1 MSRSDE
7 LAAALTGE
15 FGIARFN
22 AELRE
27 RTWCKFDA
35 ALDAEQTDAWFDV
48 ARLERVLSDNAAL
61 ASVDIYADGHLKR
74 LADMQKKSGH
84 SALQVATRCFREGQ
98 TVRLR
103 DADRFDRALSD
114 LIAAVKRVFV
124 GATQANIY
132 LTPPRSDGFPPHFD
146 ITDVFVVQLSGAKC
160 WKIFPDYTDR
170 IELPLP
176 STDWDPGRY
185 TPSDDLTAFE
195 LTPGDVLYLP
205 RGTMH
210 AAACTERESMHLTIS
225 LAPATLYDLLAR
237 ALAQAAD
244 ADVSLRRRVAA
255 TGPDAPT
262 AEEIRSRL
270 VAALDKVDLAPI
282 LATVEKDREADAEG
296 RLAAAIAEVR
306 SGLSRPS

>member
-1 MSRSDE
+1 M
-7 LAAALTGE
+7 
-15 FGIARFN
+15 
-22 AELRE
+22 RE
-27 RTWCKFDA
+27 RSWCKFDA
-35 ALDAEQTDAWFDV
+35 AFDAEQTDAWFDV

-61 ASVDIYADGHLKR
+61 PSVDIYADGHLKR
-74 LADMQKKSGH
+74 LTDMQKKSGH
-84 SALQVATRCFREGQ
+84 SALDVATCCFREGQ

-103 DADRFDRALSD
+103 DADHYDRHLSD

-146 ITDVFVVQLSGAKC
+146 ITDVFVVQLSGAKR
-160 WKIFPDYTDR
+160 WTIFPDYTNR

-176 STDWDPGRY
+176 STDWDPERY
-185 TPSDDLTAFE
+185 TPTDDFTAFE

-205 RGTMH
+205 RGAMH
-210 AAACTERESMHLTIS
+210 SAACTERESMHLTIS
-225 LAPATLYDLLAR
+225 LAPATLYDLLTR

-244 ADVSLRRRVAA
+244 ADVALRKRVAA

-270 VAALDKVDLAPI
+270 VAALDEVDLTPI
-282 LATVEKDREADAEG
+282 LATMEADREDDVGGWLAE
-296 RLAAAIAEVR
+296 AIADVR